1 MRPYGSDKQLAERRI
16 RGLKLLEHGK
26 SAKEVAELLGLK
38 ERSVRRWRQEAKNPK
53 KKSEQPRGRPRHLN
67 DEQMQQLERELLRGA
82 YAHGYAEDYW
92 TLDRIGH
99 MIWELFGVRFGSS
112 GVWYVMD
119 RMGWSSQKVQRLAI
133 QREEEKIVSW
143 KRHVWPRIKKV
154 A

>member
-1 MRPYGSDKQLAERRI
+1 MRPYGSDKQLAERRV
-16 RGLKLLEHGK
+16 RGLKLLEQGK
-26 SAKEVAELLGLK
+26 RAKEVAELLGLK
-38 ERSVRRWRQEAKNPK
+38 ERSVRRWRQEAKSPK

-67 DEQMQQLERELLRGA
+67 DEQMQQLEQELLRGA

-99 MIWELFGVRFGSS
+99 VIWELFGVRFGSS

-133 QREEEKIVSW
+133 QRDEEKIVSW
-143 KRHVWPRIKKV
+143 KRRVWPRIKKV